1 MNNINENSNWKVY
14 HVWCG
19 ADRSLNN
26 PLPNARY
33 LITSNSLYISL
44 QTTISKKPRF
54 FKIRYKSMK
63 LISEYFHYQK
73 KIFFLL
79 VVPSTARSYYN
90 SDGIIF
96 DSITK
101 EHTSFE
107 LTSTTIIPTTII
119 IPSMNN
125 SDVKN
130 LNGTIIKRTSK
141 KG

>member
-1 MNNINENSNWKVY
+1 MYIELTPIQIHLQEAFKCRSEYIEILGYDSSDNMNNINENSNWKVY

-63 LISEYFHYQK
+63 LI
-73 KIFFLL
+73 
-79 VVPSTARSYYN
+79 
-90 SDGIIF
+90 
-96 DSITK
+96 
-101 EHTSFE
+101 
-107 LTSTTIIPTTII
+107 
-119 IPSMNN
+119 
-125 SDVKN
+125 
-130 LNGTIIKRTSK
+130 
-141 KG
+141 